1 MIYVGIDVASNKHDV
16 CIMSEEGEI
25 FGNVFQIRN
34 SRDEYKKLLNKI
46 KDAKKLFKDS
56 NVRIGI
62 ESTGA
67 YSSALVN
74 YLSNCD
80 AIEVIYINPILTN
93 MFQHSEL
100 VHYAKTDK
108 LDAEGICNFL
118 QQKKKKLYT
127 YTPPSYHI
135 QEAKSLGRELNNI
148 NKSLNKQ
155 INHLTSLLH
164 VVFPEFFQIFPRIKG
179 KLCLSL
185 LEVFPTPRDY
195 LNKRVSTIFNLGY
208 KAAKGHFSQ
217 SQANAILS
225 LAKHSIGFYSS
236 SDSIIIKQ
244 LVQLIK
250 LLTEQKAKLIKRMTA
265 LVKEHCPILLSNP
278 GIGGNIACTI
288 YGEIGDISNFHN
300 ADALVAFSGVNPL
313 VYESANFKAKNT
325 MISKKGSSYLRNAI
339 IQASRVIIRI
349 DPIFKQYFN
358 KKKSEGKCFNSCI
371 NHVAKKLIRVLHHL
385 LKHNCDYQIVNN

>member
-16 CIMSEEGEI
+16 CIMSEEGKI
-25 FGNVFQIRN
+25 FGKIFQIQN
-34 SRDEYKKLLNKI
+34 SQDEYKKLLNKI

-62 ESTGA
+62 ESTGV
-67 YSSALVN
+67 YSSAIAN
-74 YLSNCD
+74 YFSNCD
-80 AIEVIYINPILTN
+80 AIEVIFINPILTN

-108 LDAEGICNFL
+108 IDAEGICNFL

-148 NKSLNKQ
+148 NKSLNRQ
-155 INHLTSLLH
+155 INRLTSLLH
-164 VVFPEFFQIFPRIKG
+164 VVFPEFFQLFPKIKG

-185 LEVFPTPRDY
+185 LETFPTPKDY
-195 LNKRVSTIFNLGY
+195 LNKRASTIFNLGF

-217 SQANAILS
+217 YQADTLLN
-225 LAKHSIGFYSS
+225 LAKHSIGCCSAT
-236 SDSIIIKQ
+236 DAIIIKQ
-244 LVQLIK
+244 LTQLIK
-250 LLTEQKAKLIKRMTA
+250 LLTEQKIELIKRMSA
-265 LVKEHCPILLSNP
+265 LVKEHCPILLSVP
-278 GIGGNIACTI
+278 GIGGNIACTL

-313 VYESANFKAKNT
+313 VYESGKFKAKNT
-325 MISKKGSSYLRNAI
+325 IISKKGSAYLRNAL
-339 IQASRVIIRI
+339 IQASRIIARV
-349 DPIFKQYFN
+349 DPTFRNYFD
-358 KKKSEGKCFNSCI
+358 KKKAEGKCYNSCI
-371 NHVAKKLIRVLHHL
+371 NHIAKKLVRVLHHL
-385 LKHNCDYQIVNN
+385 LKNNCDYKIVNN